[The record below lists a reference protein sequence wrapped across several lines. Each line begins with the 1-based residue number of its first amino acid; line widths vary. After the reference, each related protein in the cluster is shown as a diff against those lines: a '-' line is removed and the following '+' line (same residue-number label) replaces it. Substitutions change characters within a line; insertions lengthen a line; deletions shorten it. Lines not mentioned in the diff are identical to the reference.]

1 VINLSDQ
8 PCRVL
13 LLSSK
18 APHAII
24 HYPDSDKV
32 GLWSQA
38 GGYQTLLRTEPELDY
53 WDGED

>member
-1 VINLSDQ
+1 
-8 PCRVL
+8 VL

-18 APHAII
+18 APLTII

-38 GGYQTLLRTEPELDY
+38 AGYDAKLRRQPKLDY
-53 WDGED
+53 REGED